1 MSTISCINQQSAL
14 QGRYL
19 DGWFKLF
26 AFCLCM
32 ILNSD
37 VFTYADYARVGAL
50 MGLLGDVC

>member
-19 DGWFKLF
+19 EGWFKLL
-26 AFCLCM
+26 AFCQCM
-32 ILNSD
+32 ILHSD
-37 VFTYADYARVGAL
+37 VFSYADYARVGAL